1 MLEIIFA
8 GFFYARD
15 ISSHCGCLPNLFALG
30 DETAS
35 VIYPTERQPF
45 FLSALDKSL
54 MQMKALIST
63 ALRSRKSV
71 TLPGATSR
79 AKSSTPALGS
89 FADFCL
95 GMFGVL
101 LFAIALLAIY
111 VFGGEMAYAGAMLL
125 ILPFIARAIRKGGDQ

>member
-1 MLEIIFA
+1 MTSMKAI
-8 GFFYARD
+8 
-15 ISSHCGCLPNLFALG
+15 NL
-30 DETAS
+30 TAS
-35 VIYPTERQPF
+35 
-45 FLSALDKSL
+45 
-54 MQMKALIST
+54 
-63 ALRSRKSV
+63 RSRKSV
-71 TLPGATSR
+71 TVAGATSR